1 MSKVS
6 VRTREQAKDTSLPE
20 GYSGTAKAAAY
31 FDGPREPLH
40 LHTLEIDGGE
50 AIHVEGVGVDKLI
63 YVWSGEVKAG
73 GHRLAKGSSLI
84 VERGSALS
92 VSGSEVGAVVLAF
105 SAAASSAKPL
115 RGGNVHLLPAQNAP
129 RSDNLGG
136 TVGLAGV
143 MHADADCPTCEI
155 WLHENR
161 FPGRDIPRT
170 GEEAGVHSHTENE
183 VIFVIDGEI
192 FLGSK
197 LYGPGTALAIAA
209 DTLYSFTAGPKGLH
223 FVNFRAA
230 KPGDIRFANGRA
242 ISETSY
248 WRERLPRPEYFSPM
262 E

>member
-6 VRTREQAKDTSLPE
+6 VKTREQAKGTSLPD
-20 GYSGTAKAAAY
+20 GYSGAAKAAAY
-31 FDGPREPLH
+31 FDGPNQPLH
-40 LHTLEIDGGE
+40 LHTLEMDGSE
-50 AIHVEGVGVDKLI
+50 AIHVEAVGIDKLI
-63 YVWSGEVKAG
+63 YVWSGAVEAG

-84 VERGSALS
+84 VERGSALN
-92 VSGSEVGAVVLAF
+92 VSGSGVDAVVLAF
-105 SAAASSAKPL
+105 SAATSSASPK

-136 TVGLAGV
+136 TGGVTGV

-161 FPGRDIPRT
+161 FPGRDISRID
-170 GEEAGVHSHTENE
+170 EEAGVHSHTENE
-183 VIFVIDGEI
+183 IIFVIDGEI
-192 FLGSK
+192 RLGSK

-209 DTLYSFTAGPKGLH
+209 DTLYSFTPGPKGLH

-248 WRERLPRPEYFSPM
+248 WRERLPRPEYLSPM